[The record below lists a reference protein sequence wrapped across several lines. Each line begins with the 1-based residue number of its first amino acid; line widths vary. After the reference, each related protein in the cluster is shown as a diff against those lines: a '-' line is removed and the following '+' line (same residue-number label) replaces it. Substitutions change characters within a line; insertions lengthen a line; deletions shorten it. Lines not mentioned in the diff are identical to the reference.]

1 MIRKEGCM
9 AKTRKRR
16 GRSATTGRRPKASV
30 KVVHRQKNQ
39 KTLHVIV
46 PPGGSTGLHPEKR
59 DYIVVPLSTGPVT
72 IEIHKK
78 VGGKITKTTKVVQ
91 YKRGKPFRRKVGSG
105 IQINV
110 TNKSGKHH
118 RWLKDFD

>member
-1 MIRKEGCM
+1 M
-9 AKTRKRR
+9 AKTRR
-16 GRSATTGRRPKASV
+16 GRGRKAPTGRGPKASV
-30 KVVHRQKNQ
+30 KVVHRQKKQ
-39 KTLHVIV
+39 KTLHVML

-59 DYIVVPLSTGPVT
+59 DYIVMPLSTGPVT

-78 VGGKITKTTKVVQ
+78 VGGKIVKTTKVQ
-91 YKRGKPFRRKVGSG
+91 HYKRGKPFRRKVGRDG

-110 TNKSGKHH
+110 SNKSGKHH

>member
-1 MIRKEGCM
+1 M
-9 AKTRKRR
+9 AKARKGR
-16 GRSATTGRRPKASV
+16 GRTAPTGKRPKAEV
-30 KVVHRQKNQ
+30 KVVHRQKKQ
-39 KTLHVIV
+39 KTLHVLV
-46 PPGGSTGLHPEKR
+46 PPGGATGLHPEKR

-78 VGGKITKTTKVVQ
+78 VGGKIVKTTKVVQ

-110 TNKSGKHH
+110 TNKSSKHH